1 MAPESVHRFA
11 VWATAAILAVLAL
24 WKGPAAASAGVAGLV
39 VLLVVVLPLG
49 AVLAGLARGR
59 VRAGKIASLLL
70 PFYAAG
76 FVTEAVADP
85 SARLWATAGAFVT
98 ALAFASV
105 IAWVRRPAVR

>member
-24 WKGPAAASAGVAGLV
+24 WKGPAAASAGAAGLV
-39 VLLVVVLPLG
+39 VLLVVALPLG

-85 SARLWATAGAFVT
+85 SAQLWATAGAFVT

-105 IAWVRRPAVR
+105 IAWVRRPAIR

>member
-1 MAPESVHRFA
+1 MAPGSAHRFA
-11 VWATAAILAVLAL
+11 VWATAGILAVLAL
-24 WKGPAAASAGVAGLV
+24 WKGPAAASVGAAGLV
-39 VLLVVVLPLG
+39 VLLVVALPLG
-49 AVLAGLARGR
+49 AVLAGLARGS
-59 VRAGKIASLLL
+59 VRAGKVASLLL